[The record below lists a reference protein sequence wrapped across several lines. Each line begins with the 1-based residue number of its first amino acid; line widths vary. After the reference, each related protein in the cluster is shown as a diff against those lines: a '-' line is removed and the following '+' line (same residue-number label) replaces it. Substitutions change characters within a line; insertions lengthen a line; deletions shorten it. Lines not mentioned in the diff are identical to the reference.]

1 MYLQNI
7 MSSYLNE
14 SKQEFTIEDSF
25 KPLTVSKK
33 SWNFEEK
40 RATKSYTFKSYRFL
54 NAFVIQLLKYKI
66 ETDASIEFRVKE
78 FKVGCI
84 VHSLS
89 PNISEIEIEAT
100 EDIDKIKKDVMYYYA
115 K

>member
-1 MYLQNI
+1 MYLQSI

-40 RATKSYTFKSYRFL
+40 RATKSYTFESNRFL
-54 NAFVIQLLKYKI
+54 EAFVIELLKYKR
-66 ETDASIEFRVKE
+66 ESDAIIEFRVKD

-84 VHSLS
+84 VNALS

-100 EDIDKIKKDVMYYYA
+100 EDIDRIKKDVMYYYA
-115 K
+115 R

>member
-1 MYLQNI
+1 MYLQSI
-7 MSSYLNE
+7 MSNYLNE
-14 SKQEFTIEDSF
+14 SKQEFSVENNF
-25 KPLTVSKK
+25 KPLKVIKK

-40 RATKSYTFKSYRFL
+40 RATKSYTFESNRFL
-54 NAFVIQLLKYKI
+54 EAFIIQILKYKRESEAI
-66 ETDASIEFRVKE
+66 IEFRVKE
-78 FKVGCI
+78 NKVGCI

-89 PNISEIEIEAT
+89 PSISEIEIEAT

>member
-1 MYLQNI
+1 
-7 MSSYLNE
+7 MSNYLNE

-33 SWNFEEK
+33 TWNFEEK
-40 RATKSYTFKSYRFL
+40 RATKSYTFESNRFL
-54 NAFVIQLLKYKI
+54 EAFIIQILKYKK
-66 ETDASIEFRVKE
+66 ETDASIEFRVKD

-84 VHSLS
+84 VHALS

-100 EDIDKIKKDVMYYYA
+100 EDIDRIKKDVMYYYA
-115 K
+115 R